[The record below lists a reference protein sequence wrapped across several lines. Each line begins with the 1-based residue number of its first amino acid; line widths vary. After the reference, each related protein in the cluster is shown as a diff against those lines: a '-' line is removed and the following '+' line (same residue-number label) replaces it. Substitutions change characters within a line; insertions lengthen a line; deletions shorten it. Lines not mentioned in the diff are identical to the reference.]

1 VNIAKLPETLRE
13 PQIEIL
19 LGRCDVRFTPK
30 SGHCRA
36 AVQCLLCAKSG
47 LVHCSKMLPIRTPRR
62 RVFGYLP
69 RPSVLEA
76 LRLMTKSNFVGC
88 KTGRSAGLSPQR
100 IGTETL
106 VSAACVTAAPL
117 RYANNVATNP
127 QAAAN
132 ISQSPATARLSVAWI
147 K

>member
-1 VNIAKLPETLRE
+1 MVIARMLIRGGLLTLA
-13 PQIEIL
+13 L
-19 LGRCDVRFTPK
+19 TAGMAT
-30 SGHCRA
+30 A
-36 AVQCLLCAKSG
+36 
-47 LVHCSKMLPIRTPRR
+47 
-62 RVFGYLP
+62 

-88 KTGRSAGLSPQR
+88 KTGRSPVLSPQR

-106 VSAACVTAAPL
+106 VSATCVTAAPL

>member
-1 VNIAKLPETLRE
+1 MSALP
-13 PQIEIL
+13 PKADIVQH
-19 LGRCDVRFTPK
+19 GGNVRFVPK
-30 SGHCRA
+30 ADSCTA
-36 AVQCLLCAKSG
+36 AKRCYSITSSACVTLTETKRLRRLDVDDEIEFRG
-47 LVHCSKMLPIRTPRR
+47 LQDRKI
-62 RVFGYLP
+62 
-69 RPSVLEA
+69 
-76 LRLMTKSNFVGC
+76 
-88 KTGRSAGLSPQR
+88 RSAGLSPQR

-106 VSAACVTAAPL
+106 VSAAWVTAAPL

>member
-1 VNIAKLPETLRE
+1 MSAKCQKRTHALQQNASYSNISSACVTN
-13 PQIEIL
+13 
-19 LGRCDVRFTPK
+19 
-30 SGHCRA
+30 GH
-36 AVQCLLCAKSG
+36 
-47 LVHCSKMLPIRTPRR
+47 
-62 RVFGYLP
+62 LP

-76 LRLMTKSNFVGC
+76 LMLMTKSNFVGC

>member
-1 VNIAKLPETLRE
+1 MSALCQTRTHA
-13 PQIEIL
+13 PQQNASYSNTSSA
-19 LGRCDVRFTPK
+19 RFTN
-30 SGHCRA
+30 GD
-36 AVQCLLCAKSG
+36 
-47 LVHCSKMLPIRTPRR
+47 
-62 RVFGYLP
+62 LP

-88 KTGRSAGLSPQR
+88 KAGRSAGLSPQR

>member
-1 VNIAKLPETLRE
+1 MFCTISAENMAGLTAGIFFRTTSKCVSLHRANRGSNTLAGLG
-13 PQIEIL
+13 IE
-19 LGRCDVRFTPK
+19 
-30 SGHCRA
+30 
-36 AVQCLLCAKSG
+36 AV
-47 LVHCSKMLPIRTPRR
+47 VVP
-62 RVFGYLP
+62 
-69 RPSVLEA
+69 
-76 LRLMTKSNFVGC
+76 
-88 KTGRSAGLSPQR
+88 GRSAGLSPQR

-106 VSAACVTAAPL
+106 VSAARVTAAPL

>member
-1 VNIAKLPETLRE
+1 MSALCQKRTHALR
-13 PQIEIL
+13 QNASYSN
-19 LGRCDVRFTPK
+19 T
-30 SGHCRA
+30 SSA
-36 AVQCLLCAKSG
+36 
-47 LVHCSKMLPIRTPRR
+47 
-62 RVFGYLP
+62 RVTNGDLP
-69 RPSVLEA
+69 RPRVLEA

-117 RYANNVATNP
+117 RYTNNVATNP